1 MEQTGFCFAKSCLCI
16 LIRMELIIR
25 IVEMTRLKVS
35 VYLSRVNTGMT
46 EQHLYRKQVSPIL
59 YQVRCETVPQRMH
72 GEILLNTNE
81 TGCNLEI
88 TPDTFARQPL
98 TAEIQKQSISPLIL
112 ASQQRAALGQ
122 I

>member
-1 MEQTGFCFAKSCLCI
+1 MEQTGFCFAKSCLRI

-35 VYLSRVNTGMT
+35 VYLRRVNTGMT
-46 EQHLYRKQVSPIL
+46 EQHLYRKQVSSIL
-59 YQVRCETVPQRMH
+59 YQMGGKTVPQRMH
-72 GEILLNTNE
+72 REILINADKP
-81 TGCNLEI
+81 GGNLEI

-112 ASQQRAALGQ
+112 AGQQRAALGQ